1 MKNIKIDAL
10 VIILLIAIITSS
22 AVSGAEGFKLS
33 AVVEKG
39 GNVAEHATVTIIAE
53 HAAGLEGG
61 QFVLEFDPSLVKPV
75 LIETGSLVAD
85 AQGSLQMANVNYGP
99 GQLIFMWVTPFA
111 DTAESGVVCTIT
123 FELLS
128 EGVALL
134 EFGEVVLSPAGMNA
148 GKAVSGKIAVG
159 DKGVDQD
166 NNEKDNLDQESA
178 AEELDGNAGSDEDP
192 AVPSDDL
199 NGDDGLATET
209 DLIDTNTV
217 PLLPVGLAVFTV
229 ILAAGYLYIKGS
241 KKAGADKK

>member
-1 MKNIKIDAL
+1 MIF
-10 VIILLIAIITSS
+10 LIAFMTSS
-22 AVSGAEGFKLS
+22 ATIGAEGLKLS
-33 AVVEKG
+33 AVALKG
-39 GNVAEHATVTIIAE
+39 GNVGEHATVTVAAE
-53 HAAGLEGG
+53 EAAGFEGG
-61 QFVLEFDPSLVKPV
+61 QFVLNFDPLLVKPV
-75 LIETGSLVAD
+75 LVETGSLVAN

-123 FELLS
+123 FELLR

-134 EFGEVVLSPAGMNA
+134 EFSEVVLSPAGMNA

-166 NNEKDNLDQESA
+166 NNEQDNLDQEGS
-178 AEELDGNAGSDEDP
+178 AEELDGNAGGDEDP

-199 NGDDGLATET
+199 DGEDGLAAGTE
-209 DLIDTNTV
+209 LIDTNTV

-229 ILAAGYLYIKGS
+229 ILAVGYLYIKRS
-241 KKAGADKK
+241 KKAGADKKIDSN